1 MQHPQLFRPAFLA
14 RAVFAAAV
22 SFACTA
28 QAGLWEAVVDTTPA
42 GYARQSSERPGDWAS
57 FWSDTKEGT
66 KRIFEE
72 GNSVWIVPT
81 YTNHP
86 TWAWKKRHEE
96 NGYPFGMG
104 YARQVIDDR
113 GNERLLSRIPK
124 VFTQPSLNK
133 TFVGRSNCA

>member
-1 MQHPQLFRPAFLA
+1 MQHPQLFRPTFLA

-28 QAGLWEAVVDTTPA
+28 QADLWEAVVDTTPA

-104 YARQVIDDR
+104 
-113 GNERLLSRIPK
+113 S
-124 VFTQPSLNK
+124 
-133 TFVGRSNCA
+133 

>member
-1 MQHPQLFRPAFLA
+1 MQHPQLFRPTFLA

-81 YTNHP
+81 IQPGLGKNGMKKTVIP
-86 TWAWKKRHEE
+86 SAWATHGK
-96 NGYPFGMG
+96 
-104 YARQVIDDR
+104 
-113 GNERLLSRIPK
+113 
-124 VFTQPSLNK
+124 
-133 TFVGRSNCA
+133 

>member
-1 MQHPQLFRPAFLA
+1 MQHPQLFRPTFLA

-28 QAGLWEAVVDTTPA
+28 QADLWEAVVDTTPA
-42 GYARQSSERPGDWAS
+42 GYARQSSERPGDWDS

-104 YARQVIDDR
+104 YARQVIDNR
-113 GNERLLSRIPK
+113 GNERLLFADRKSTRLNSSHSSQSRM
-124 VFTQPSLNK
+124 PS
-133 TFVGRSNCA
+133 SA